1 LARRQLGAFSLA
13 SCLLLASL
21 VAGRVLAANPVPIHP
36 VTSPSP
42 TISATATVTP
52 SPTPTR
58 TPTPL
63 PPTPTVQALGTIVLN
78 AENSTIYQFTQ
89 NCLVHPLRLVVLGDE
104 IYALDSGRL
113 KRLTLGLSPAC
124 QVIQPPNNDVDGV
137 VVQEIGD
144 IALSRDDSSL
154 LVLDRAGNVFRYLP
168 DGDLWSTERLAH
180 APEASSNQYL
190 VSVSA
195 FNDAFYLLDA
205 NLSRVWRHREGRAE
219 QVSVDLD
226 LREAVDLAVG
236 DAFFVLAEQGYRGP
250 VTLYRL
256 SGTPLTP
263 DSGFAPP
270 SDLTRP
276 SQLFLEQQE
285 GGHLYVIDKDQR
297 RLRVLDPTSGDLVRE
312 YLLGAEEAEIHAA
325 HAGQQKLYVASGQTI
340 YVYPREPSAATT
352 LRPEPTATH
361 SLSSIPPHDSRVLEL
376 LPPLVLPIEGTLLS
390 NLSFRLPG
398 APRSYRYGVHE
409 GTDFYWAAGEPVS
422 TSTGVLS
429 VAAGEIIRF
438 DADYSP
444 PGVEEVEAM
453 LAHAAE
459 VYHTPGDVLDVLR
472 GRQVWID
479 HGDGLVSR
487 YCHLSAVAEGLAVGD
502 RVQQG
507 QRIGFVGNSGTPASY
522 YGQGL
527 EIHLHLEIRIGE
539 GYLGQYLRPA
549 EVKRWLSKAFG
560 SDT

>member
-21 VAGRVLAANPVPIHP
+21 LAGRVLAANPLPVHP
-36 VTSPSP
+36 ASSPSP
-42 TISATATVTP
+42 TISTPAVVTP
-52 SPTPTR
+52 SPTPTH

-63 PPTPTVQALGTIVLN
+63 PPTPTVQAQGTILLDT
-78 AENSTIYQFTQ
+78 ENSTLYRFSQD
-89 NCLVHPLRLVVLGDE
+89 CLVHPLRLVTLGDE

-113 KRLTLGLSPAC
+113 KRLTVGASPTC
-124 QVIQPPNNDVDGV
+124 QVIQPLDNDVDGV
-137 VVQEIGD
+137 AVQEIGD
-144 IALSRDDSSL
+144 IALSPEERSL

-168 DGDLWSTERLAH
+168 DDALWRTERLAH

-190 VSVSA
+190 VTVSA
-195 FNDAFYLLDA
+195 FDDAFYLLDT
-205 NLSRVWRHREGRAE
+205 NLGQIWRHGEGRAE
-219 QVSVDLD
+219 RVSVDLD

-236 DAFFVLAEQGYRGP
+236 QAFFLLAEEGYRGP
-250 VTLYRL
+250 VGLYRL

-263 DSGFAPP
+263 DADFAPP

-276 SQLFLEQQE
+276 SQLFLDQQE
-285 GGHLYVIDKDQR
+285 GGHLYAFDSDQR
-297 RLRVLDPTSGDLVRE
+297 RLRVLDPTSGELVRE

-325 HAGQQKLYVASGQTI
+325 YAGQHKLYVASGDTI
-340 YVYPREPSAATT
+340 YVYPREPSIAAT
-352 LRPEPTATH
+352 LQPEPSATA
-361 SLSSIPPHDSRVLEL
+361 SLSSIPPHNSRVLEL
-376 LPPLVLPIEGTLLS
+376 LPPLALPIEGTLLS

-409 GTDFYWAAGEPVS
+409 GIDFYWAAGEPV
-422 TSTGVLS
+422 TATTAVLS
-429 VAAGEIIRF
+429 VAAGEIVRI

-444 PGVEEVEAM
+444 PGVEELEAM
-453 LAHAAE
+453 LAYAAE
-459 VYHTPGDVLDVLR
+459 VYHTPADVLDVLR

-479 HGDGLVSR
+479 HGGGLVSR
-487 YCHLSAVAEGLAVGD
+487 YCHLSAVAEDLAVGD
-502 RVQQG
+502 QVEQG

-527 EIHLHLEIRIGE
+527 EMHLHLEIRIGE

-549 EVKRWLSKAFG
+549 EVKRWLSEAFV